1 MSIGKKT
8 ILCVATLAMLS
19 GCASVNFEQ
28 SLTNTNQ
35 EAESFTQGQLGL
47 HQKTEERLQQAKL
60 AKDILLQPVT
70 QGDAVRLALTNSP
83 ALQAM
88 LAQNWADAS
97 SAAQTGRMSNP
108 LLTLDRIRLAD
119 ELEIGRLL
127 SFGLLD
133 LLTLPRRN
141 QVAQSLIHQQQLRLT
156 SQVIDQ
162 ITLVRQAWVKA
173 VAAQQNLKYAAQV
186 NDAAMASSELAKRMQ
201 AVGNFSKL
209 QRARQQAFYA
219 DAATQWA
226 TAQHTA
232 NATREELTRLL
243 GLTEAQAETLV
254 LPGRLPDMP
263 SEPRAASEV
272 SQQATTGRLDIRIA
286 QAEFEAQAKAQGI
299 KILSSLTDIEM
310 GVRHDSV
317 FDNAAGTS
325 NTRRGYEVSVRL
337 PIFDWGKNQR
347 DGFNAQ
353 TLAAGFR
360 LENTLRTASSNLRES
375 YSAYRTAF
383 DVSKHYRDE
392 VVPLRKT
399 ISEENVLRYNGM
411 LIGVFELLADT
422 RDQVNTVRAAIAA
435 EQQFWLADAAL
446 QASVMGKPTAT
457 AIGSMA
463 VSAGGDAKH

>member
-1 MSIGKKT
+1 MNIGKKSM
-8 ILCVATLAMLS
+8 LSLATLAVLS

-35 EAESFTQGQLGL
+35 EAQSFTQGQLAL
-47 HQKTEERLQQAKL
+47 HQKTEERVQQAKL
-60 AKDILLQPVT
+60 VEAILLQPIT
-70 QGDAVRLALTNSP
+70 QVDAVRLLLTNSQ

-97 SAAQTGRMSNP
+97 RAAQTGRMSNP
-108 LLTLDRIRLAD
+108 ALSLDRIRFGN

-127 SFGLLD
+127 SFGLID
-133 LLTLPRRN
+133 LLTLPQRN
-141 QVAQSLIHQQQLRLT
+141 EVAQSLIHQQQLRLT

-173 VAAQQNLKYAAQV
+173 VAAQQSLKYAEQV
-186 NDAAMASSELAKRMQ
+186 NDAAQASSELAKRMQ

-232 NATREELTRLL
+232 TATREELVRLL
-243 GLTEAQAETLV
+243 GLSELQANALV
-254 LPGRLPDMP
+254 LPSRLPDMP
-263 SEPRAASEV
+263 ASPRAASEV
-272 SQQATTGRLDIRIA
+272 SQQAAAGRLDIRLA
-286 QAEFEAQAKAQGI
+286 QTEFEAQAKTQGI
-299 KILSSLTDIEM
+299 KVLASLTDIEL

-317 FDNAAGTS
+317 FDNTTGAS

-337 PIFDWGKNQR
+337 PIFDWGANQR

-360 LENTLRTASSNLRES
+360 LEHTLRTASSNLRES

-399 ISEENVLRYNGM
+399 ISEENVRRYNGM

-422 RDQVNTVRAAIAA
+422 RDQVKTVRAAIAA
-435 EQQFWLADAAL
+435 EQQFWLTDAAL
-446 QASVMGKPTAT
+446 QASVMGEPTST
-457 AIGSMA
+457 EIGSTA
-463 VSAGGDAKH
+463 VGGGGDAKH